1 MKLLGH
7 PVLTS
12 SAVKGHC
19 EGNINLTNKLNF
31 KQRKVT
37 CFVPMIIKFNLKLL
51 FLESE
56 AVVLEGLLR
65 LNLFRVAIW
74 YGSKE
79 AKSALDIC

>member
-19 EGNINLTNKLNF
+19 EGNINLANKFNF
-31 KQRKVT
+31 KQRKVA
-37 CFVPMIIKFNLKLL
+37 CFVPMITKFNLKLL

-65 LNLFRVAIW
+65 LSLSRVAIW
-74 YGSKE
+74 HGSKE
-79 AKSALDIC
+79 AKGSLDIC